1 MSAVTEGGARSERRR
16 TTLGNGFPGPV
27 VALLVVGGLLELG
40 LLALWQRN
48 GYWDFS
54 DGVYAQSAREFLH
67 GLVPYRDF
75 AAAQPPP
82 VYLVGVALLA
92 VHDGLSSVRAGLG
105 LVDLITAALV
115 GVGVWR
121 LSGRRWLA
129 VAAAA
134 LTPLL
139 PVSLREHAQ
148 LIPEN
153 FAAPLLLGGALCCSR
168 INRVRTGA
176 LLLALAAVFK
186 LAFLVP
192 AIAIAVASPAR
203 RRSIVWLVAFLAL
216 FAAAST
222 AAFGTDVWR
231 ETVQAQLQVGRASLH
246 YAGGLI
252 AQGIWSEFILV
263 IGAITALALAR
274 TEGVRDPALLRTLG
288 TACVVDLLLTLTVF
302 KRGSYIDVLA
312 VAEPPLLV
320 LAACG
325 AAWGWLRWRPARPL
339 VALLGVLLALES
351 ISILVSP
358 ANPWAAKRPGAA
370 SGLAWTAGPS
380 AVDTKVDAARRCDP
394 HAPYSGDPYYAFL
407 ADRRMPG
414 DQPDLFMLQYAPTD
428 ARFAHQA
435 AADRARCP

>member
-1 MSAVTEGGARSERRR
+1 
-16 TTLGNGFPGPV
+16 
-27 VALLVVGGLLELG
+27 
-40 LLALWQRN
+40 
-48 GYWDFS
+48 
-54 DGVYAQSAREFLH
+54 
-67 GLVPYRDF
+67 
-75 AAAQPPP
+75 
-82 VYLVGVALLA
+82 VYLVGLVLLA
-92 VHDGLSSVRAGLG
+92 IHDGLSSVRAGVG
-105 LVDLITAALV
+105 LVDLITASLV

-168 INRVRTGA
+168 TNRVRTGA
-176 LLLALAAVFK
+176 LLLALAAAFK

-192 AIAIAVASPAR
+192 ALAIAVFAPAR
-203 RRSIVWLVAFLAL
+203 RRAVAWLAAFLAL

-222 AAFGTDVWR
+222 VAFGTDVWR
-231 ETVQAQLQVGRASLH
+231 EAVEAQLQVGRASVH

-263 IGAITALALAR
+263 IGAITALVLAR
-274 TEGVRDPALLRTLG
+274 AEDVHDRALLRTLG
-288 TACVVDLLLTLTVF
+288 AACAADLLLTLTVF
-302 KRGSYIDVLA
+302 KRGSYVDVLA

-325 AAWGWLRWRPARPL
+325 ATWGWFRWRRMRPL
-339 VALLGVLLALES
+339 VAALCLLLALES

-370 SGLAWTAGPS
+370 SGLAWTAGPA
-380 AVDTKVDAARRCDP
+380 AVDRTVNAARRCSP
-394 HAPYSGDPYYAFL
+394 SAPYSGDPYYAFL

-414 DQPDLFMLQYAPTD
+414 DQPDLFMLEYARID
-428 ARFAHQA
+428 ARFTRQA
-435 AADRARCP
+435 ADDRARCP